1 MPACLLSG
9 TRVQVIEKHAKEFLK
24 EMNVEAIATDLE
36 GQSLIPPDVQR
47 CISQPKSRK
56 DANNHLL
63 RFLKEDADTEQVL
76 ETLKIAAE
84 AKGYRRMNAFADN
97 LLKEIQQGL

>member
-1 MPACLLSG
+1 M
-9 TRVQVIEKHAKEFLK
+9 QVIERHAREFLE

-47 CISQPKSRK
+47 CISQLKSRK

-63 RFLKEDADTEQVL
+63 RFLRKDADTEQVL
-76 ETLKIAAE
+76 EILKIAAE
-84 AKGYRRMNAFADN
+84 VQGYKRMNHFADN
-97 LLKEIQQGL
+97 LLQEIQQGL